1 MSLSLQLTAEDDA
14 LLTLAA
20 DRLHLSKPGLGR
32 RTMPA
37 YAARVTPAEK
47 TEAEI
52 DAMYIG
58 QGGGLRDPDS
68 VKDPLKR
75 AVLEKLREKHV
86 QTVSVSMPS

>member
-1 MSLSLQLTAEDDA
+1 MSLSLQLPAEDDA

-20 DRLHLSKPGLGR
+20 DRLHISKSEFVR
-32 RTMPA
+32 RSIAA
-37 YAARVTPAEK
+37 YAARVIPAEK

-75 AVLEKLREKHV
+75 AVLEKLREKHGYAG
-86 QTVSVSMPS
+86 

>member
-20 DRLHLSKPGLGR
+20 DRLHISKSEFVR
-32 RTMPA
+32 RSIAA
-37 YAARVTPAEK
+37 YAARVIPAEK

-58 QGGGLRDPDS
+58 QGGGAARSRLGEGS
-68 VKDPLKR
+68 
-75 AVLEKLREKHV
+75 AQAGCAGEAA
-86 QTVSVSMPS
+86 

>member
-20 DRLHLSKPGLGR
+20 DRLHISKSEFVR
-32 RTMPA
+32 RSIAA
-37 YAARVTPAEK
+37 YAARVIPAEK
-47 TEAEI
+47 TEI

-75 AVLEKLREKHV
+75 AVLEKLREKYGYAG
-86 QTVSVSMPS
+86 